1 MSWRWRRAKDFSDC
15 EMICVNVRPYLPSDL
30 SAMMTIWNQVVED
43 GIAFPQEKP
52 LDMMTASAFFAAQTV
67 SAVAEEKGEI
77 WGLYILH
84 PNNEGRCGH
93 ISNASYAVRR
103 DCRGRGVGEA
113 LVRDCLKR
121 AKAFGFRLLQF
132 NAVVCT
138 NAAAIHLYRKLGFE
152 PLGTLPG
159 GFRDRDGNYQDTKLF
174 YHSLL

>member
-1 MSWRWRRAKDFSDC
+1 
-15 EMICVNVRPYLPSDL
+15 MIS
-30 SAMMTIWNQVVED
+30 IWNKVVED
-43 GIAFPQEKP
+43 GETFPQEDF
-52 LDMMTASAFFAAQTV
+52 LNDTTGADFFAAQTYCGIADNNGKIV
-67 SAVAEEKGEI
+67 
-77 WGLYILH
+77 GLYILH

-113 LVRDCLKR
+113 LVRDCLER
-121 AKAFGFRLLQF
+121 AKTFGFRLLQF